1 MKLIDGRLRLN
12 HVMQRPSR
20 RSLATNPGATTPDA
34 STRPSPTPSS
44 HVPQTTQDTADTRSV
59 ARTHSL
65 AMAQESAKR
74 QAEYTSGP
82 PTHAARLPML
92 ESTSSKVSY
101 RSLLE
106 RSHPITSLDV
116 QRKRRRSAPAKLWPR
131 SCPGSV
137 TGRRRGRHSDG
148 PSEATSVHSHCRAPP
163 YHARCCKCPVRS
175 RSN

>member
-1 MKLIDGRLRLN
+1 MVDCGSTTLCRDLLAVLLQPIRAPPLLMPRPARPRLQ
-12 HVMQRPSR
+12 VPTSR
-20 RSLATNPGATTPDA
+20 KRHKT
-34 STRPSPTPSS
+34 
-44 HVPQTTQDTADTRSV
+44 V